1 MTTFADRVSQ
11 MNFEKAKELA
21 DFLEYLE
28 KNTELDIAQLLFE
41 FRKERLEKMTEEL
54 NPPPRD
60 VSGQIVEPPLE
71 KISFKSKGV
80 SRELN
85 GLKKSKLAEKIKPKK
100 ETPMPEIPV
109 EPDKSLGQGVLW
121 NTPQPKKEEQPV

>member
-28 KNTELDIAQLLFE
+28 ENTELDIAQLLFE

-60 VSGQIVEPPLE
+60 VSG
-71 KISFKSKGV
+71 
-80 SRELN
+80 RN
-85 GLKKSKLAEKIKPKK
+85 
-100 ETPMPEIPV
+100 
-109 EPDKSLGQGVLW
+109 
-121 NTPQPKKEEQPV
+121 